1 MDQVRS
7 SLGDF
12 FTQSTI
18 WVKKNPTQPNPHGLG
33 WVGLN
38 PWIGQFFY
46 LFIYYYYYYKL
57 SKYIYIYISLAT

>member
-38 PWIGQFFY
+38 PWIGPFFY
-46 LFIYYYYYYKL
+46 LFIT
-57 SKYIYIYISLAT
+57 IIIIN